1 MASLQNHCHGM
12 SLAGA
17 GGGGYLYALKTS
29 RAPLGNQVCLEGLAC
44 DHVEVDQQGLVMWV
58 GGENVL
64 KKSQVEQTLTH
75 AVWNKLIQECT

>member
-1 MASLQNHCHGM
+1 MTSLEDHCHGM

-29 RAPLGNQVCLEGLAC
+29 PEFVEGLTC
-44 DHVEVDQQGLVMWV
+44 DHVEVDQQGLEVWV

-64 KKSQVEQTLTH
+64 QKSQVEETLTH
-75 AVWNKLIQECT
+75 AKLNTLIQQCK